1 MYNPSFVY
9 YRTVDFGV
17 NVPSDRSLFM
27 KEGGLVGFGKH
38 HLKITRPPQLT
49 NFFYIHPCIVVVV
62 WGDPPPKTSF
72 SQDYNFFIILYYF
85 FTTRYFTPYED
96 NIYNTYTTE
105 SCLLKNTNQKK
116 GN

>member
-38 HLKITRPPQLT
+38 HLKIT
-49 NFFYIHPCIVVVV
+49 
-62 WGDPPPKTSF
+62 
-72 SQDYNFFIILYYF
+72 
-85 FTTRYFTPYED
+85 
-96 NIYNTYTTE
+96 
-105 SCLLKNTNQKK
+105 
-116 GN
+116 